1 MIDLD
6 TKWRESRS
14 RIDFLN
20 KDKNRFQK
28 EVTKAKK
35 AGGEDPENAAK
46 IKEVAKEVKV
56 VEAKMGECCCTAC
69 GRVGAFS
76 IFGLALGFVAF
87 ARLQDVFCVVVSG
100 DGGGSALIVIVGHG
114 AHQTNGLVSALL
126 PFGSLSADVA

>member
-20 KDKNRFQK
+20 KDKNRYQK

-56 VEAKMGECCCTAC
+56 VEAKMSEYDSSSAC
-69 GRVGAFS
+69 LLSFCFCSLVC
-76 IFGLALGFVAF
+76 FVYQAY
-87 ARLQDVFCVVVSG
+87 G
-100 DGGGSALIVIVGHG
+100 
-114 AHQTNGLVSALL
+114 
-126 PFGSLSADVA
+126 